1 MRRWRTLRR
10 RFAATLIAI
19 CSALGIQA
27 QAAQRL
33 TLDDAIARVAQMHP
47 EIRWVEA
54 RTVVLAAE
62 RERAEQ
68 RPPWIAG
75 AEVENAFGTG
85 HARGESTNPLLSNS
99 HEPTTLNRFSTTT
112 EGQGLAP
119 PALVCRR

>member
-68 RPPWIAG
+68 LARFVARNPHLSDDDVARIDRLTRTVVGRALHAPTVRLREA
-75 AEVENAFGTG
+75 AEQA
-85 HARGESTNPLLSNS
+85 
-99 HEPTTLNRFSTTT
+99 
-112 EGQGLAP
+112 
-119 PALVCRR
+119 